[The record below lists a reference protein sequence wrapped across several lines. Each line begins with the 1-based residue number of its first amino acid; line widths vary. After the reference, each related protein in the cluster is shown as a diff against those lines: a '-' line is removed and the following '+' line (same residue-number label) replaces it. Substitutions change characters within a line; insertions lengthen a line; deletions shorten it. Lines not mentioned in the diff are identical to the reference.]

1 MRVRC
6 SAAAQRRRI
15 RLKRRGVP
23 EPSRQHVTHAS
34 VSPFEVAYLPVE
46 RAGELRADDEHLL
59 AAIHYGDDRTANSTL
74 SAHIAVPL
82 QPLGHAFI
90 EVWRSHERV
99 TRGERDDV
107 TFSHNEHLLMGQII
121 VSEDDYGDLDAAT
134 FAAYRRLYS
143 FARKQGFAH
152 PLRVWNFLPDIN
164 GRETGLERYQGF
176 CQGRH
181 GALQT
186 RATTSQQLPA
196 ASAIGT
202 QGGHFVI
209 YFIAAREPGAQVE
222 NPRQVSAFN
231 YPRHYSPKSPSF
243 SRAVV
248 KRWGASAHLYIS
260 GTASIVGHE
269 SLHTADTLAQ
279 VDETLSNLDALVRHA
294 GSQHA
299 LGIHSVRDLSLLKVY
314 VRNAVDS
321 DAIAAR
327 FTNSTVAEI
336 PVMILHGDIC
346 RGDLRLEIEGLYMG
360 QGAAD

>member
-1 MRVRC
+1 MPDLNRE
-6 SAAAQRRRI
+6 QERR
-15 RLKRRGVP
+15 
-23 EPSRQHVTHAS
+23 AFA
-34 VSPFEVAYLPVE
+34 SPFEVAYLPVE

-59 AAIHYGDDRTANSTL
+59 AAIQYGDDQPTVSTVP
-74 SAHIAVPL
+74 AHIAVPL
-82 QPLGHAFI
+82 RSLGRAFI

-99 TRGERDDV
+99 TRGQRENV
-107 TFSHNEHLLMGQII
+107 TFCHNEQILMGQMI
-121 VSEDDYGDLDAAT
+121 VAEQDYGDLDTAT

-164 GRETGLERYQGF
+164 GRETRLERYQLF

-181 GALQT
+181 RALQT
-186 RATTSQQLPA
+186 RATTTRQLPA

-222 NPRQVSAFN
+222 NPRQISAFQ
-231 YPRHYSPKSPSF
+231 YPRRYSPKSPSF

-248 KRWGASAHLYIS
+248 KRWGAGAHLYIS

-279 VDETLSNLDALVRHA
+279 LDETLSNLDALIRHT
-294 GSQHA
+294 GSEHT
-299 LGIHSVRDLSLLKVY
+299 LDIHSVRNLSLLKVY
-314 VRNAVDS
+314 VRDAADC

-327 FTNSTVAEI
+327 LANGAIAEI

-346 RGDLRLEIEGLYMG
+346 RGDLRVEIEGLYTG
-360 QGAAD
+360 QGAAG

>member
-1 MRVRC
+1 MPDLHRQQERRA
-6 SAAAQRRRI
+6 SA
-15 RLKRRGVP
+15 
-23 EPSRQHVTHAS
+23 
-34 VSPFEVAYLPVE
+34 SPFEVAYLPVE

-59 AAIHYGDDRTANSTL
+59 AAIHYGTEPPTASTL

-82 QPLGHAFI
+82 RPLGRAFI
-90 EVWRSHERV
+90 EVWRSHESL
-99 TRGERDDV
+99 TRGERENI
-107 TFSHNEHLLMGQII
+107 TFSRNEHILLGHMT
-121 VSEDDYGDLDAAT
+121 VAEEDYGDLDAAT

-164 GRETGLERYQGF
+164 GRETRLERYQAF

-181 GALQT
+181 RALQT

-222 NPRQVSAFN
+222 NPRQVSAFD
-231 YPRHYSPKSPSF
+231 YPRNYSPKSPSF

-248 KRWGASAHLYIS
+248 KGWDASAHLYIS

-279 VDETLSNLDALVRHA
+279 LDETLSNLDALVRHA
-294 GSQHA
+294 GDQHA
-299 LGIHSVRDLSLLKVY
+299 LDIHSVRDLSLLKVY
-314 VRNAVDS
+314 VRNAADS
-321 DAIAAR
+321 VAVAAR
-327 FTNSTVAEI
+327 LADGPCTEI

-346 RGDLRLEIEGLYMG
+346 RGDLRVEIEGLYTG
-360 QGAAD
+360 QGAAG